1 MTNPRMPAR
10 RQGRLLA
17 LALLAILL
25 AGLAP
30 AQAQDIRRAQQQAEA
45 ELRAAREQAEAL
57 RARILA
63 DRGRLVAVVD
73 SLEARQAALEAE
85 LRDLARRERE
95 GAQRR
100 ERLQEQWSTLE
111 LSFRE
116 LSGNVRVAARDLES
130 LLRASPLSAA
140 DRERLETVAAMLREG
155 YFPDLEDI
163 SDLAA
168 IARDEM
174 RRTGQVA
181 LRRGAFS
188 GRDGRDTEGEI
199 LHLGRFTTVYRTP
212 AETGFLLWNPDTQK
226 LTALPEPPERGVGR
240 QLARYLAGESA
251 LVPVDLTG
259 GPALRQVARRPT
271 LWQQVRQ
278 GGPIVWPLA
287 LIALLSLATT
297 LWKAQH
303 LHRVH
308 GNTDRIMPR
317 IKDAAAR
324 ADWAACTALVDEQV
338 RRQSPVARVVHAG
351 LGVRRETREIQESVM
366 QEAILHELPLL
377 QRGLA
382 PLAVFGAVAPLLG
395 LLGTVTGMIETFRVI
410 TLHGTGDPKLMSG
423 GISEALITTEIGL
436 AVAIPVLLVHT
447 WLKRRVDHVIGD
459 MEEQAMHLVNTID
472 RQREDRSRERGD
484 A

>member
-1 MTNPRMPAR
+1 MTRSFRVSVLLLVFWGTAYLAEPGPAC
-10 RQGRLLA
+10 
-17 LALLAILL
+17 
-25 AGLAP
+25 
-30 AQAQDIRRAQQQAEA
+30 AQDIREAQQKAEA
-45 ELRAAREQAEAL
+45 ERRAAQEGAAAI

-63 DRGRLVAVVD
+63 DRQRLVGVVD
-73 SLEARQAALEAE
+73 SLETRQAALEAE
-85 LRDLARRERE
+85 LRDLSSRETE
-95 GAQRR
+95 AAQRR
-100 ERLQEQWSTLE
+100 ERLQQQWSTQE

-130 LLRASPLSAA
+130 LLRSSPLSAT
-140 DRERLETVAAMLREG
+140 DPGRLETIGAMLRDG

-163 SDLAA
+163 SDLAF
-168 IARDEM
+168 IALDEM
-174 RRTGQVA
+174 ERTGQVA
-181 LRRGAFS
+181 LRRGVFS

-199 LHLGRFTTVYRTP
+199 LHLGRFTTVYR
-212 AETGFLLWNPDTQK
+212 AAQETGFLLWNPDSQR
-226 LTALPEPPERGVGR
+226 LTALPEPPDRQVGR
-240 QLARYLAGESA
+240 QLDRYLAGQSA
-251 LVPVDLTG
+251 LVPIDLTG
-259 GPALRQVARRPT
+259 GPALRQIARRPT
-271 LWQQVRQ
+271 LWEQVRQ

-287 LIALLSLATT
+287 LIALLSIVTAA
-297 LWKAQH
+297 WKAQH

-317 IKDAAAR
+317 IKEAAAR
-324 ADWAACTALVDEQV
+324 ADWPACARLVDEQV

-351 LGVRRETREIQESVM
+351 MDVRQESREIQESVM

-436 AVAIPVLLVHT
+436 AVAIPVMLVHT
-447 WLKRRVDHVIGD
+447 WLKRRVDHVISD

-472 RQREDRSRERGD
+472 RQREERGD

>member
-1 MTNPRMPAR
+1 MTNTRMPAR